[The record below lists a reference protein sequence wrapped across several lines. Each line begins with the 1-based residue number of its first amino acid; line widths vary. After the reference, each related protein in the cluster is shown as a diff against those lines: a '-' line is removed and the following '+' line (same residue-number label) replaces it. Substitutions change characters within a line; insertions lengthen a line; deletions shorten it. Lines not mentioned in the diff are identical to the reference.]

1 MPIVAAHATLLVAL
15 ESGMRTRTLPRFSA
29 SC

>member
-1 MPIVAAHATLLVAL
+1 MLIVAAHAHLPLLS
-15 ESGMRTRTLPRFSA
+15 ESGMRTRSVPRFSA